1 MWLPAR
7 VEDRVS
13 IVGMCTPVLA
23 LRNLEVGP
31 VQTVVPLLCPHQFFP
46 IVLPWFRPTPGS
58 ATNCG
63 SSVSESCAKSTV
75 SRYCNVF
82 TSTHRTKICQGWRGP
97 NNLYQK
103 WQYRKT
109 VPTNTPKEQSR
120 TPNEP
125 KMHDNDK
132 TCFVFR
138 TACLCPNSCA
148 TSDDRQMR
156 TTDEDTPHAPKKC

>member
-1 MWLPAR
+1 MKVVSILTSLCLVKGLLDLRRFVLVLRDLPTSVQFFHDQINAVILHQRVVHDDLCCSPALAFELSQKPSPPAGSSATMRLPAR

-63 SSVSESCAKSTV
+63 SSVSESCTKSTV
-75 SRYCNVF
+75 S
-82 TSTHRTKICQGWRGP
+82 
-97 NNLYQK
+97 
-103 WQYRKT
+103 
-109 VPTNTPKEQSR
+109 
-120 TPNEP
+120 
-125 KMHDNDK
+125 
-132 TCFVFR
+132 
-138 TACLCPNSCA
+138 
-148 TSDDRQMR
+148 
-156 TTDEDTPHAPKKC
+156 